1 MPLQQG
7 MLKEP
12 ELLNSG
18 GLNLTAGH
26 FRVCLVFQRSIVV
39 KSLSHV
45 QLFETP
51 WAVAH
56 QARLSM
62 EFSRQEHWTALPF
75 PSPWDLPSPGIEPGS
90 PALQADFLP
99 SEPPGKPGIL
109 EAKEYW
115 VLQIGTEGVNL
126 LNPLNLKKK
135 KVRIY
140 SWEGWKE
147 ESILQSQA

>member
-1 MPLQQG
+1 

-12 ELLNSG
+12 EHLNSG

-26 FRVCLVFQRSIVV
+26 FRVCLVFQRSIVG
-39 KSLSHV
+39 KPLSHV
-45 QLFETP
+45 WLFETS

-56 QARLSM
+56 QAPLSM

-75 PSPWDLPSPGIEPGS
+75 PSPEDLPDPGIKPGS

-109 EAKEYW
+109 EAKGILDAANRNWRGKLIKPFKPE
-115 VLQIGTEGVNL
+115 
-126 LNPLNLKKK
+126 KKK
-135 KVRIY
+135 SQDLLVRRVERGEHTMKPGLA
-140 SWEGWKE
+140 SE
-147 ESILQSQA
+147 